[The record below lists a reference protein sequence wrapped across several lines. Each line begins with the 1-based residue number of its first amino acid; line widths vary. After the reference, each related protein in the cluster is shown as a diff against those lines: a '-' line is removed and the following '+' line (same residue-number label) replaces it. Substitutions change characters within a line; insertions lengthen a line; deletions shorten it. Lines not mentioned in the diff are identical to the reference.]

1 MLTVDSKVVRPKQNN
16 SVEYLVQ
23 IGTEA
28 SDFEHMHGTCF
39 KQFSNALQLS
49 VYITAQL
56 CAFSSVN
63 AVIQCGITVKTRDMS
78 TG

>member
-1 MLTVDSKVVRPKQNN
+1 MHPKQNN
-16 SVEYLVQ
+16 SVEYLVE

-28 SDFEHMHGTCF
+28 SDFEHMHSTCF

-56 CAFSSVN
+56 WTFSSVN
-63 AVIQCGITVKTRDMS
+63 AVIKA
-78 TG
+78 